1 MGYKAGESLGK
12 TGLGNKQFSVT
23 KNQEN
28 DSEDE
33 VLNNASQPES
43 VYSDFAQRQM
53 VRTYLLLYLLLK
65 KTKKLFSLDQSSMIP
80 GKYLTQYASLWPRL
94 NAGCLSF
101 YIKV

>member
-1 MGYKAGESLGK
+1 MSMSFFDQEKMGYKAGESLGK
-12 TGLGNKQFSVT
+12 TGLGNKHFSVT
-23 KNQEN
+23 KNQGN

-65 KTKKLFSLDQSSMIP
+65 KTK
-80 GKYLTQYASLWPRL
+80 
-94 NAGCLSF
+94 
-101 YIKV
+101 

>member
-53 VRTYLLLYLLLK
+53 VRTSSVAVPT
-65 KTKKLFSLDQSSMIP
+65 TKKDKIV
-80 GKYLTQYASLWPRL
+80 
-94 NAGCLSF
+94 
-101 YIKV
+101 I

>member
-1 MGYKAGESLGK
+1 MGYKAGESLGE

-23 KNQEN
+23 KNQGN

-65 KTKKLFSLDQSSMIP
+65 KTK
-80 GKYLTQYASLWPRL
+80 
-94 NAGCLSF
+94 
-101 YIKV
+101 

>member
-1 MGYKAGESLGK
+1 MSMSFFGQEKMGYKAGESLGK
-12 TGLGNKQFSVT
+12 TGFGNAQFPAN
-23 KNQEN
+23 KNQGN

-65 KTKKLFSLDQSSMIP
+65 KTKYPS
-80 GKYLTQYASLWPRL
+80 Y
-94 NAGCLSF
+94 
-101 YIKV
+101 